1 MKNLFLSFVIMF
13 LSIAAFSQLTQFQ
26 DTVYYFSF
34 DYPENWTI
42 TNERDTNLRVVLES
56 EDKAYTIAAY
66 GFFLLEGDIDLE
78 KFVANDSILF
88 PKLGVLTDV
97 EVDRLIPYIGEYL
110 AYVLDDADH
119 INYIR
124 KKYDKNVNGFYAY
137 AHYEVLKHYAYAVIA
152 YSKEPDFD
160 TIMPVFESIDISV
173 PILKNLKDTFS
184 WKAYKSNISW
194 EKMKGRLPGL
204 VMWMLYIL
212 WLFGIMVSGRY
223 FRKGRDKRKALIKYR
238 DELEE
243 GYVVNDNWK
252 KQFKKARRKMI
263 FAILGCIIILLPSV
277 ILFGDKV
284 WIAYLLAPLFFF
296 GGYMGFMIKPSED

>member
-1 MKNLFLSFVIMF
+1 MKNISLFILLFL
-13 LSIAAFSQLTQFQ
+13 LSISSFSQLTQFQ

-34 DYPENWTI
+34 EYPENWTI
-42 TNERDTNLRVVLES
+42 TNERDTNLRIVLES
-56 EDKAYTIAAY
+56 EDKAYTLAAY

-78 KFVANDSILF
+78 KFAANDSVLF
-88 PKLGVLTDV
+88 TRLGASTDI
-97 EVDRLIPYIGEYL
+97 EVNRLIPYIGEYL
-110 AYVLDDADH
+110 GYVLDDADQ

-124 KKYDKNVNGFYAY
+124 KKYDKNINGFYAY

-152 YSKEPDFD
+152 YSKEPNFD
-160 TIMPVFESIDISV
+160 SIMPIFESIDVSV
-173 PILKNLKDTFS
+173 PIMKNIKNSFS
-184 WKAYKSNISW
+184 WKAYKSNMSW
-194 EKMKGRLPGL
+194 EKLKERLPGL
-204 VMWMLYIL
+204 LMWMLYIL
-212 WLFGIMVSGRY
+212 WLLGIMMSGRY

-263 FAILGCIIILLPSV
+263 FSILGCILILVPSV

-296 GGYMGFMIKPSED
+296 GGYMGFMIKPAED

>member
-1 MKNLFLSFVIMF
+1 MF
-13 LSIAAFSQLTQFQ
+13 LSIATFSQLSQFQ

-42 TNERDTNLRVVLES
+42 TNERDTNLRVVLVS

-88 PKLGVLTDV
+88 PRLGVSTDV

-137 AHYEVLKHYAYAVIA
+137 AHYEVLKHYGYAVIA

-160 TIMPVFESIDISV
+160 KIIPVFESIDISV

-204 VMWMLYIL
+204 IMWMLYIL

-252 KQFKKARRKMI
+252 KQFKKARRKMV

>member
-1 MKNLFLSFVIMF
+1 MKNLFLSLVIMF
-13 LSIAAFSQLTQFQ
+13 LSIATFSQLSQFQ

-42 TNERDTNLRVVLES
+42 TNERDTNLRVVLVS

-88 PKLGVLTDV
+88 PRLGVSTDV

-160 TIMPVFESIDISV
+160 TIIPVFESIDISV

-184 WKAYKSNISW
+184 WKAYKSNMSW

-204 VMWMLYIL
+204 IMWLLYIL

-238 DELEE
+238 NELEE
-243 GYVVNDNWK
+243 GYAVNDNWK
-252 KQFKKARRKMI
+252 KQFKKARRKMV